1 MLELEY
7 SAHFLRDYKKAQK
20 KHKDVGFVDDVIKLI
35 EKDDK
40 FSKKELKSRHK
51 THTLTGDWAGS
62 FECHV
67 AKVGDWLLVWQVS
80 DGLAVLLRTGMHD
93 EIFRK

>member
-7 SAHFLRDYKKAQK
+7 SAHFLRDYKRARK
-20 KHKDVGFVDDVIKLI
+20 KHKDVSLVDEVIKLI

-40 FSKKELKSRHK
+40 SSKKKLKSRHK
-51 THTLTGDWAGS
+51 MHTLTGEWAGS

-67 AKVGDWLLVWQVS
+67 ANVGDWLLIWQVS
-80 DGLAVLLRTGMHD
+80 DGMAVLLRTGTHD